1 MGTLNLQGTMISY
14 VLINLLCGNYK
25 KLTPAMYILSVI
37 FVFKFFM

>member
-1 MGTLNLQGTMISY
+1 MISY